1 MLDAI
6 GLSADAEVVY
16 LAMLSAP
23 HLELPQLATYMDM
36 PEDVVRATLDELI
49 DLSLVVLGDDSA
61 GLRTVGP
68 TVGLA
73 SLIARAE
80 AEVAE
85 RQLQLEATR
94 AVMMSLATAHEE
106 ARDREQITRWAG
118 VDTVR
123 GRLEDLAASTRV
135 ECVSLNPHAAHTPAG
150 KSASRPLN
158 QRMLERGVAVRAVYQ
173 DSHRHNPLLLE
184 YATWMTGMGAE
195 LRTAP
200 TLPMLLVIFDRRT
213 ALLPL
218 DPTDSSKG
226 AQEVHAPGIVAAIY
240 ELFAQTWSTATPIGQ
255 APACDDTDLDPQ
267 LRELSRLL
275 AGGSTDE
282 MAARRMGLSL
292 RTIKR
297 KSAELMERLD
307 ARSRFQA
314 GVIAAQRGWIDA
326 GDISARRADAAL
338 APSAEAV

>member
-1 MLDAI
+1 MLGAI
-6 GLSADAEVVY
+6 GLSANAEVVY

-23 HLELPQLATYMDM
+23 HLDLQQLAAHIGVA
-36 PEDVVRATLDELI
+36 EDAVRAALDELI
-49 DLSLVVLGDDSA
+49 DLSLVVHGDDGI
-61 GLRTVGP
+61 GLRTLRP

-73 SLIARAE
+73 SLVARAE
-80 AEVAE
+80 ADVAE
-85 RQLQLEATR
+85 TQRRLDATR
-94 AVMMSLATAHEE
+94 SVVMSLAAAHEE
-106 ARDREQITRWAG
+106 TREREQITRWTG
-118 VDTVR
+118 VDAVR
-123 GRLEDLAASTRV
+123 DRLEDLAASATV
-135 ECVSLNPHAAHTPAG
+135 ECVSLNPQTMHSAAG

-158 QRMLERGVAVRAVYQ
+158 QRMLERGVAIRAVYQ
-173 DSHRHNPLLLE
+173 DSHRHNPLIQD

-195 LRTAP
+195 LRTLP

-213 ALLPL
+213 ALLPI

-226 AQEVHAPGIVAAIY
+226 AQEVHAPGIVTAIY
-240 ELFAQTWSTATPIGQ
+240 GLFAQVWSTATPVGQ
-255 APACDDTDLDPQ
+255 TPEYDDADLDPQ

-282 MAARRMGLSL
+282 AAARRMGLSL

-314 GVIAAQRGWIDA
+314 GVIAAQRGWIEASDT
-326 GDISARRADAAL
+326 SARRADAAL
-338 APSAEAV
+338 MTSTGG

>member
-1 MLDAI
+1 LLNAI

-23 HLELPQLATYMDM
+23 ELDLPQLAAHISL
-36 PEDVVRATLDELI
+36 PEDAVRTALDELI
-49 DLSLVVLGDDSA
+49 DLSLIADSGDGDR
-61 GLRTVGP
+61 LRTLGP
-68 TVGLA
+68 AVGLA

-85 RQLQLEATR
+85 RQRQIQATR
-94 AVMMSLATAHEE
+94 SVMMSLATAQEE
-106 ARDREQITRWAG
+106 ARDREQITKWVG
-118 VDTVR
+118 VEAVR
-123 GRLEDLAASTRV
+123 RRLHELAASTRV
-135 ECVSLNPHAAHTPAG
+135 ECVSLNPHTSHSPEG

-158 QRMLERGVAVRAVYQ
+158 ERLLDRGVAVRAVYQ
-173 DSHRHNPLLLE
+173 DSHRHNPLLQE
-184 YATWMTGMGAE
+184 YANWMTGLGAE
-195 LRTAP
+195 IRTAP
-200 TLPMLLVIFDRRT
+200 TLPMLLVIFDRRI
-213 ALLPL
+213 ALLPI

-226 AQEVHAPGIVAAIY
+226 AQEVRAPGIVTAVY
-240 ELFAQTWSTATPIGQ
+240 GLFTQIWSTATPVGRV
-255 APACDDTDLDPQ
+255 PAFDDADLDPQ

-326 GDISARRADAAL
+326 GDTSTRRADAAL
-338 APSAEAV
+338 TPSSRS